1 MNRPW
6 VAIQRNPTS
15 GTGMR
20 RGVLLELLRELK
32 RRGIAPRMFANRERM
47 QAKLVDPAM
56 REQLVCVVAAGGDGT
71 IGDVINRYPGVPLAT
86 LPLGTENLLSKYLGI
101 QPSGAQ
107 VAELIASG
115 SRRRLDLGQLNGRRF
130 TLMASCGFDA
140 AIVHRVQARRRGNI
154 THWSY
159 LLPIW
164 DAIRQY
170 QHPRLRV
177 FVNDER
183 LPRHARQVMAVN
195 LPAYA
200 LGIPF
205 APQATGEDGQLD
217 LCLFE
222 RGSTFQMVRYL
233 GHVIAGRHQSL
244 PDVTCLKASR
254 VRIEADVAVPWQ
266 MDGDPAG
273 FMPVSLEVLPAA
285 LEVFAPGGI
294 GNAK

>member
-1 MNRPW
+1 MKCPW

-15 GTGMR
+15 GAGAQ
-20 RGVLLELLRELK
+20 RGVLLELIRELK
-32 RRGIAPRMFANRERM
+32 RRGIRPRLFANRERM
-47 QAKLVDPAM
+47 QAKLADPAA
-56 REQLVCVVAAGGDGT
+56 REQLVCVLAAGGDGT
-71 IGDVINRYPGVPLAT
+71 VGDVVNRYPDLPVAT
-86 LPLGTENLLSKYLGI
+86 LPLGTENLLAKYLGI
-101 QPSGAQ
+101 QPSGTQ

-159 LLPIW
+159 LRPIW

-170 QHPRLRV
+170 QHPPLRV
-177 FVNDER
+177 FVNDEPQPRAAR
-183 LPRHARQVMAVN
+183 LLMAVN

-200 LGIPF
+200 LGIAF
-205 APQATGEDGQLD
+205 APQATGDDGQLD
-217 LCLFE
+217 LCLFQQ
-222 RGSTFQMVRYL
+222 GSTFQMVRYL

-244 PDVTCLKASR
+244 PDVSCLKASR

-273 FMPVSLEVLPAA
+273 FTPVTLEVLPAA
-285 LEVFAPGGI
+285 LEVFAPV
-294 GNAK
+294 

>member
-15 GTGMR
+15 GTGTR

-32 RRGIAPRMFANRERM
+32 RRGITPRMFANRERM
-47 QAKLVDPAM
+47 QAKLADPAM
-56 REQLVCVVAAGGDGT
+56 RENLVCVVAAGGDGT
-71 IGDVINRYPGVPLAT
+71 IGDVINRYPGLPLAT
-86 LPLGTENLLSKYLGI
+86 LPLGTENLLAKHLGI
-101 QPSGAQ
+101 QPSGTQ

-115 SRRRLDLGQLNGRRF
+115 SRRRLDLGQLNDRRF

-140 AIVHRVQARRRGNI
+140 AIVHQTHANRRGNI
-154 THWSY
+154 RKWHY
-159 LLPIW
+159 LRPLW
-164 DAIRQY
+164 HSIRNY
-170 QHPRLRV
+170 GHPLLRV
-177 FVNDER
+177 FVDEGPQPRIAR
-183 LPRHARQVMAVN
+183 LVMAVN

-222 RGSTFQMVRYL
+222 RGSTFQMARYL
-233 GHVIAGRHQSL
+233 GHVIAGQHQSL
-244 PDVTCLKASR
+244 PDVVCLKASR
-254 VRIEADVAVPWQ
+254 VRIEADVIVPWQ

-273 FMPVSLEVLPAA
+273 FTPVTLEVLPAA
-285 LEVFAPGGI
+285 LEVFAP
-294 GNAK
+294 

>member
-15 GTGMR
+15 GTGTR
-20 RGVLLELLRELK
+20 RGILLELLRELK

-47 QAKLVDPAM
+47 QARLADPQA
-56 REQLVCVVAAGGDGT
+56 REHLVCVVAAGGDGT
-71 IGDVINRYPGVPLAT
+71 VGDVINRYPGLPLAT
-86 LPLGTENLLSKYLGI
+86 LPLGTENLLANYLGI
-101 QPSGAQ
+101 EPSGTQ

-115 SRRRLDLGQLNGRRF
+115 LRRKLDLGQLNDRRF

-140 AIVHRVQARRRGNI
+140 AVVHQTHANRRGNI
-154 THWSY
+154 RKWHY
-159 LLPIW
+159 LPPIW
-164 DAIRQY
+164 NSIRKY
-170 QHPRLRV
+170 DHPPLRV
-177 FVNDER
+177 FVNEESEPRIAR
-183 LPRHARQVMAVN
+183 LVMAVN

-222 RGSTFQMVRYL
+222 RGSTFQMARYL
-233 GHVIAGRHQSL
+233 GHVIAGQHQTLS
-244 PDVTCLKASR
+244 DVTCLKASR

-273 FMPVSLEVLPAA
+273 FSPVTLEVLPKA
-285 LEVFAPGGI
+285 LEVFAP
-294 GNAK
+294 

>member
-1 MNRPW
+1 MKGPW

-15 GTGMR
+15 GTGAR
-20 RGVLLELLRELK
+20 RGVLLELIRELK
-32 RRGIAPRMFANRERM
+32 RRGIRPRMFANRERM
-47 QAKLVDPAM
+47 QAKLADSVAC
-56 REQLVCVVAAGGDGT
+56 EQLVCVLAAGGDGT
-71 IGDVINRYPGVPLAT
+71 VGDVINRYPGLPVAT
-86 LPLGTENLLSKYLGI
+86 LPLGTENLLAKYLGI
-101 QPSGAQ
+101 QQSGAQ

-115 SRRRLDLGQLNGRRF
+115 SRRQLDVGQLNGRRF

-140 AIVHRVQARRRGNI
+140 AVVHQTHANRRGNI
-154 THWSY
+154 RKWHY
-159 LLPIW
+159 LPPIW
-164 DAIRQY
+164 NSIRKY
-170 QHPRLRV
+170 DHPPLRIFIDDEPQPRAARL
-177 FVNDER
+177 
-183 LPRHARQVMAVN
+183 LMAVN

-217 LCLFE
+217 LCLFQQ
-222 RGSTFQMVRYL
+222 GSTFQMARYL

-273 FMPVSLEVLPAA
+273 FTPVTLEVLPAT
-285 LEVFAPGGI
+285 LDVFAPT
-294 GNAK
+294 

>member
-15 GTGMR
+15 GTGTR
-20 RGVLLELLRELK
+20 CAVLLELLRELK
-32 RRGIAPRMFANRERM
+32 RCGITPRLFASRERM
-47 QAKLVDPAM
+47 QAKLSNPAM
-56 REQLVCVVAAGGDGT
+56 REHLVCVVAAGGDGT
-71 IGDVINRYPGVPLAT
+71 VGDVINRYPELPLAT
-86 LPLGTENLLSKYLGI
+86 LPLGTENLLAKYLGI
-101 QPSGAQ
+101 QPSGTQ

-115 SRRRLDLGQLNGRRF
+115 SRRRLDLGKLNGRRF

-140 AIVHRVQARRRGNI
+140 AVVHQTHANRRGNI
-154 THWSY
+154 RKWHY
-159 LLPIW
+159 LPPLWHSICKY
-164 DAIRQY
+164 D
-170 QHPRLRV
+170 HPPLRV
-177 FVNDER
+177 FVDDEAQPRIAR
-183 LPRHARQVMAVN
+183 LMMAVN

-233 GHVIAGRHQSL
+233 GHVLSGAHQSL
-244 PDVTCLKASR
+244 PDVKCLKASR
-254 VRIEADVAVPWQ
+254 VRIEADVNVPWQ

-273 FMPVSLEVLPAA
+273 FTPVTLAVLPAA
-285 LEVFAPGGI
+285 MAVFAP
-294 GNAK
+294 